1 MARKIYAPGHHPHSQ
16 ANLTY
21 HEGRP
26 KAFGAQ
32 KKKRNLTVTEEGW
45 EGLQPIILELGC
57 ESVSEFLEKVGR
69 GQVKI
74 LATST
79 TQAADWAGKNPD

>member
-1 MARKIYAPGHHPHSQ
+1 MAKTRFKPGEHPNSQ

-26 KAFGAQ
+26 LSFGVE

-45 EGLQPIILELGC
+45 EGLQSVVKDLGC

-69 GQVKI
+69 GQVKVS
-74 LATST
+74 A
-79 TQAADWAGKNPD
+79 